1 MHEEVEALA
10 QSIAAMDPS
19 EHGFAFFDAEAAH
32 RQVGAQGDLAG
43 WIIPAKDLADVAG
56 MPTSFGSVHRTRMAT
71 ETDPFLHALQMRG
84 AIIPGK
90 TLTCELGLTAY
101 TEPVGQAAPI
111 APSGFTPGG
120 SSGGAAVAVARGL
133 VRAAHGSDGGG
144 SIRIPAAC
152 CNIIGFKPAHNIA
165 RANPVAQGFLCT
177 SLADVHRL
185 HRIRPES
192 AQPHRI
198 GVLTEPVH
206 AEVTVAEHML
216 EAVDAAASQLSAAGH
231 EVTSVQR
238 PYGDAPFQAFSEVL
252 ALRSAKIQGEASPL
266 VAWLRERGTHISRHR
281 AQAATAEFLSVH
293 QQLLRAWDID
303 ILLTPTIAFNP
314 PPVGHFSA
322 MSPEEDFHAQTQ
334 WTPWA
339 TMCNMAGISAIAL
352 PGKGASI
359 HLAAIRA
366 TTPQLLAVAAQAA

>member
-10 QSIAAMDPS
+10 QAIAAMDPR
-19 EHGFAFFDAEAAH
+19 EHGFAFFDADAAH
-32 RQVGAQGDLAG
+32 RQVGTQGDLSG
-43 WIIPAKDLADVAG
+43 WIIPAKDLTDVTG

-71 ETDPFLHALQMRG
+71 ETDPFLEALQARG

-90 TLTCELGLTAY
+90 TLTCELGLSAY
-101 TEPVGQAAPI
+101 TEPVGQPAPI
-111 APSGFTPGG
+111 APSGYTPGG

-152 CNIIGFKPAHNIA
+152 CNIIGFKPAHNTT

-185 HRIRPES
+185 HRIPTET
-192 AQPHRI
+192 AQPQRI

-206 AEVTVAEHML
+206 AEVTVAPHIL
-216 EAVDAAASQLSAAGH
+216 HAVDAAASQLSAAGH
-231 EVTSVQR
+231 HVHQVQR
-238 PYGDAPFQAFSEVL
+238 PYGDAPFQAFSDVL
-252 ALRSAKIQGEASPL
+252 ALRSANITGDASPL
-266 VAWLRERGTHISRHR
+266 VEWLRERGTHISHTR
-281 AQAATAEFLSVH
+281 AQAAAAEFLSVH

-303 ILLTPTIAFNP
+303 ILLTPTIAFDP
-314 PPVGHFSA
+314 PPIGHFSS
-322 MSPEEDFHAQTQ
+322 MSPEADFHAQTQ

-339 TMCNMAGISAIAL
+339 TMCNMAGIPAIAL
-352 PGKGASI
+352 PGQGASI

-366 TTPQLLAVAAQAA
+366 TTPQLLAIAAQAA